1 MHQNFP
7 DNALYEMDNL
17 EVLRGMNGETIDL
30 IATDP
35 PFNIKRNRSGTA
47 GHYVDN
53 RKRVFLPAICQIPK
67 HHILFPNSCFVCA
80 PIKHACFRNTPNNSE
95 SMLPMRRI

>member
-1 MHQNFP
+1 MTQNFP

-17 EVLRGMNGETIDL
+17 EVLRGMNSETIDL
-30 IATDP
+30 IVTGL

-53 RKRVFLPAICQIPK
+53 WK
-67 HHILFPNSCFVCA
+67 
-80 PIKHACFRNTPNNSE
+80 
-95 SMLPMRRI
+95 